1 MPGSKTLRQ
10 MIWRQVT
17 PVRSVT
23 FTLGNQLMLSGCRLR
38 HRNQMPVV
46 TGGQDQTVRAV
57 VGSIRELTIR
67 NGALCGNL
75 RWASDPEAQAV
86 REKYEAGILRFQ
98 LDVVE
103 LEVSGSTVTRWMP
116 VGAILEASR

>member
-1 MPGSKTLRQ
+1 MQSKTL
-10 MIWRQVT
+10 IWRQVT

-23 FTLGNQLMLSGCRLR
+23 FTLGNQLILSGCRLR

-46 TGGQDQTVRAV
+46 TGLQNQTVRSV
-57 VGSIRELTIR
+57 VGSVRGLTIR
-67 NGALCGNL
+67 NSALCGYL

-86 REKYEAGILRFQ
+86 REKYEAGILRFH
-98 LDVVE
+98 LDIVE